1 MRNKKGVRS
10 DRGKKTKKVRE
21 IREEMVEMLFCSLI
35 LTHGIQIVAWSKN
48 EESTTAEAKAHF
60 PNICALSNIMILG
73 GL

>member
-1 MRNKKGVRS
+1 M
-10 DRGKKTKKVRE
+10 RE
-21 IREEMVEMLFCSLI
+21 IREEMLEMLFCSLI

-60 PNICALSNIMILG
+60 PNICVLSNIMILG